1 MVRSFLNYYATLTK
15 INNLNK
21 IQTYLDMINKALT
34 SGRDWDFAINFS
46 GNCYPIKTLY
56 QIETRL
62 HGLKGR
68 NFMDSDGT

>member
-1 MVRSFLNYYATLTK
+1 
-15 INNLNK
+15 
-21 IQTYLDMINKALT
+21 MINKALT